1 MNRFFTTL
9 AVAVP
14 ILLALDFTFI
24 YFILENYSKMVVAVQ
39 GSPLRFKFGSG
50 LLCYAFIIASLYY
63 FILKDRRS
71 TLDAFLLGFFIYGIL
86 ETTNCAI
93 LSKWDPTI
101 ATIDALWGGALYAGT
116 TYLTYY
122 FTKNR

>member
-1 MNRFFTTL
+1 
-9 AVAVP
+9 
-14 ILLALDFTFI
+14 
-24 YFILENYSKMVVAVQ
+24 
-39 GSPLRFKFGSG
+39 
-50 LLCYAFIIASLYY
+50 
-63 FILKDRRS
+63 
-71 TLDAFLLGFFIYGIL
+71 LLGLFIYGIL